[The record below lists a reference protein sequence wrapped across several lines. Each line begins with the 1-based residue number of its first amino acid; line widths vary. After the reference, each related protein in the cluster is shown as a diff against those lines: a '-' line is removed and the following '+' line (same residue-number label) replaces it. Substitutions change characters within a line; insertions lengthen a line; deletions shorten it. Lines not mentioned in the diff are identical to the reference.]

1 MAAIV
6 YDHAGA
12 VVLHLVELLLA
23 LILTSLVLP
32 ALARNHRQFR
42 RQRAA
47 DSLFFSAVLADW
59 VLSVAGVL
67 HYLVLLLRGA
77 ARHHRSTSG
86 VVLAAVFHAALVAA
100 LLWPAILALFALRSA
115 DPAFLVRLH
124 WHLAWLIGGIAAFVV
139 THALQPSQQ
148 RLADTRWNGVAVLL
162 AVVVAAVAATVLG
175 VAITLALR
183 RAQRARQQQQ
193 LIRYLLLVLVLELPF
208 MLWIWLGRLLPSAF
222 PDVALALVLLV
233 PMLNAYN
240 YGFNPMLDL
249 ARERRGHRPRNGTGQ
264 STGEELLA
272 AMDPDMVA
280 LEDLDGLSDIKFL
293 AEGASGTVYKARW
306 LGIDVAMKLIKLP
319 NAGAS
324 EDLYQTI
331 IQNSE
336 QAFIE
341 EASICARLRHPNITL
356 FIRAGHYEGK
366 LGILTEFCARGSL
379 KDVLKQHFPLSWKR
393 KISLALHV
401 AKGLTYLH
409 ARNPTYIHRDL
420 KASNILVTD
429 TWMAKLADFGISKVS
444 NFVREPNGGPSASV
458 VTMTAPP
465 DSSNSINFAATQAM
479 ADITSFA
486 GTWRWNAP
494 EILKDPMNCR
504 YSRSTDMY
512 SFGMVLWEILSD
524 GAIPFN
530 AVRFDFEVR
539 ELVINSQRPQI
550 KPSKGCPD
558 TFVNLL
564 LQCWAQNPSARPT
577 AAQAAAELAS
587 ILEYMGGTKSA
598 LPADSMDS
606 SFDPSGVFS
615 IYSRNTE
622 RGRSTFASRI
632 TNLFRGGG
640 SSVASSLLGSSTRGQ
655 RGGRRGIGLSSA
667 SLSSSVDF
675 RDDSNKFSM
684 LGSPSSQFSNST
696 SSSTSSGSI
705 GGLGFGLGTSTR
717 RRGFSRENPLPSLH
731 EYDYDMEP
739 NPSDSSTAAL
749 SPADSALMSP
759 IVELP
764 MDAMLEDGPSNTFIE
779 LKRLDDVSHLD
790 DLGSPRSRN
799 DSAASSASPDDN
811 DYDRDSERPGGGG
824 AGAGGLTSE
833 LERRHE
839 REYPSLEPRSGRTD
853 SSATTASLDVAARG
867 RNLSASTSEWAQ
879 QREDLES
886 SLLRSAVSDNS
897 DATARAGTAA
907 RNRGPGIILFD
918 SRYLLPANQRHDDS
932 DRTMYL

>member
-1 MAAIV
+1 MAAVV
-6 YDHAGA
+6 YDHTGA

-23 LILTSLVLP
+23 LILSSLVLP

-59 VLSVAGVL
+59 VLSAAGVL

-77 ARHHRSTSG
+77 VRHHHSTSG
-86 VVLAAVFHAALVAA
+86 VVLAAVFHAALVAE
-100 LLWPAILALFALRSA
+100 LLWPAVLALFALRSA

-124 WHLAWLIGGIAAFVV
+124 WHLAWLVGGIAAFVV

-148 RLADTRWNGVAVLL
+148 RLADTRWNGVTVLL

-175 VAITLALR
+175 VAITLSLR
-183 RAQRARQQQQ
+183 RAQRVRQQQQ
-193 LIRYLLLVLVLELPF
+193 LIRYLLLVLALELPF

-249 ARERRGHRPRNGTGQ
+249 ARERRGHQPRKGTGQ
-264 STGEELLA
+264 STGDELLA

-324 EDLYQTI
+324 DDLYQTI

-393 KISLALHV
+393 KVSLALHV

-458 VTMTAPP
+458 VTVSAPP
-465 DSSNSINFAATQAM
+465 GSSNSINFAATQAM

-606 SFDPSGVFS
+606 SFDPSVFS
-615 IYSRNTE
+615 FHSRNTE
-622 RGRSTFASRI
+622 RTTFASRI
-632 TNLFRGGG
+632 TSLFRGGG

-655 RGGRRGIGLSSA
+655 RGGRRGLGLSSA

-675 RDDSNKFSM
+675 RDESNKFSM
-684 LGSPSSQFSNST
+684 LGSPSSHFSNST

-764 MDAMLEDGPSNTFIE
+764 MDAMLEDGVSNTFIE
-779 LKRLDDVSHLD
+779 LKRLDHVD

-799 DSAASSASPDDN
+799 DSAASSASPDD
-811 DYDRDSERPGGGG
+811 DYDRDSERPGH
-824 AGAGGLTSE
+824 ADAASRPRGLTND
-833 LERRHE
+833 LDRRHE
-839 REYPSLEPRSGRTD
+839 QEYPSLDPRSGRTD

-897 DATARAGTAA
+897 DAAA
-907 RNRGPGIILFD
+907 RGGAASNRGPGIILFD
-918 SRYLLPANQRHDDS
+918 SRYLLPPSQRGDDS
-932 DRTMYL
+932 SRTMYL